1 MADPQL
7 VVLIYL
13 HVNHK
18 NVTLVT
24 RCYRMFPR
32 LKGSWQR
39 HGVRPGVAGPSER
52 SIARGSVGDLMMLK
66 RRLTAGAIWSFV
78 EAWTYRLCH
87 LAVFVLLAR
96 LLAPADFGLASLA
109 MVAVMLAQSLFVSGG
124 CSEFLIQKRDIQP
137 VDIGTVFWLQVSIAG
152 VAMLLC
158 IALAPI
164 VGPAL
169 GYPDLVPLILWFA
182 ALLPLSA
189 LAAVPDALLRRSFA
203 FRTLA
208 LRSTLAVVVGG
219 ACGIGFALSGFGVW
233 SLVAFHLTHK
243 VVEVAVLWCSQ
254 PLLPL
259 RHTSSA
265 VLREAVGFGAYSSAS
280 RLLQSIEQLIVRAT
294 ASVIAG
300 VSAVGYLH
308 LGRSTLDEITHLLIN
323 PFSRVAMP
331 AFAAIKADPQRL
343 QTVLRLTTEASAL
356 IAFPCF
362 LGLSVTASEWVPV
375 VFGHHWTNAVGV
387 VQILSLAGLT
397 YPIGNLDVALL
408 RGLGRVRL
416 EAKLSFAATL
426 LLVALMLPLAPFGA
440 EGIAWAV
447 LIRNL
452 FVAPVRFAVVARY
465 AAMDRRGEVIAA
477 ARLFLLA
484 VVMAAVVVAWQ
495 RIAAP
500 DLTDPVRLAATVGVG
515 VATYTT
521 LLAIFARR
529 PLTQLWRIVR
539 SRQSGEVTEPAPAV
553 PPVASDR

>member
-1 MADPQL
+1 
-7 VVLIYL
+7 
-13 HVNHK
+13 
-18 NVTLVT
+18 
-24 RCYRMFPR
+24 
-32 LKGSWQR
+32 
-39 HGVRPGVAGPSER
+39 
-52 SIARGSVGDLMMLK
+52 MMLK
-66 RRLTAGAIWSFV
+66 RRLTAGTIWSFV

-137 VDIGTVFWLQVSIAG
+137 VDIGTVFWLQLSVAT

-158 IALAPI
+158 MVLAPI
-164 VGPAL
+164 ISPAL
-169 GYPDLVPLILWFA
+169 GYPDLVPLISWFA

-189 LAAVPDALLRRSFA
+189 LVAVPDALLRRSFA
-203 FRTLA
+203 FQTLA

-219 ACGIGFALSGFGVW
+219 ACGIGLALSGFGVW
-233 SLVAFHLTHK
+233 SLVAFQLTHK
-243 VVEVAVLWCSQ
+243 AVEVVVLWCSQ

-294 ASVIAG
+294 ASLIAG
-300 VSAVGYLH
+300 VNAVGYLH
-308 LGRSTLDEITHLLIN
+308 LGRSILDEITHLLIN

-331 AFAAIKADPQRL
+331 AFAAMKDEPQRL
-343 QTVLRLTTEASAL
+343 QTVLRLTTETSAL

-362 LGLSVTASEWVPV
+362 LGLSVTAAAWVPV
-375 VFGHHWTNAVGV
+375 VFGSHWMNAVGV
-387 VQILSLAGLT
+387 VQILALAGLT

-416 EAKLSFAATL
+416 EARLSFAATL
-426 LLVALMLPLAPFGA
+426 LLVALVLPLTSFGA
-440 EGIAWAV
+440 EGIACALV
-447 LIRNL
+447 VRNL
-452 FVAPVRFAVVARY
+452 IFAPIRFAVVARY
-465 AAMDRRGEVIAA
+465 AAMDRRGEAIAA

-484 VVMAAVVVAWQ
+484 IVMAAVVAAWQ

-500 DLTDPVRLAATVGVG
+500 HLADAARLATSVGIG
-515 VATYTT
+515 VVTYAT
-521 LLAIFARR
+521 LLVVFARR
-529 PLTQLWRIVR
+529 PLTELWRVAR
-539 SRQSGEVTEPAPAV
+539 SRPPSAIPETAPAT
-553 PPVASDR
+553 PPLASPR